1 MKFSELAVL
10 LPCHS
15 LEDFPIYQE
24 GEQADQ
30 LLTAWSALWHPA
42 LINSAGA
49 VPTWHRLD
57 VLPDSL
63 AGRLITVPPFCT
75 DRLPAGWMARAK
87 NEGARVIS
95 ETNRAQAVEQ
105 ALVDLDGQD
114 RGVDERLAGDFLALG
129 FCRLQIEL
137 LTRQMRYSVNID
149 ESHFQ
154 QEVVAAAQA
163 AVTHD
168 VTAARTHLGQC
179 YDTLHE
185 ARKHFYPADFY
196 LLDITLAAEQSVA
209 SSLVADLRDPRPTNL
224 LITTLQL
231 GRIAADAATWPV
243 LLAAMDAGS
252 LAVLGGEPE
261 ELELPVLPLESV
273 LKSLGDGVRD
283 YEALLGRRPR
293 VYGRRRA
300 GLWPALPQLL
310 TKLGYH
316 GALHCTLDDGRFP
329 LASQAKT
336 RWEGLDGNV
345 VDIFARVPSDAA
357 RSDTFLGLS
366 RKMAD
371 SMDNDHVAS
380 LSLAHWPSVASPWY
394 DDLRRIAALSPVL
407 GKFILLDEFFSQTDM
422 PGRLSRFEADEY
434 RTPYLKQAVIRRQCD
449 PISRYVLAHRD
460 QAARASRD
468 ATATLAALAS
478 GNVQQDQPDEEH
490 VRPAQ
495 STVDAESARALAR
508 LAAAMPRQDGP
519 AASRHLIV
527 NTLSFARKIGVEI
540 AASQQSAP
548 SGSDQAA
555 SATSA
560 PRQFSVVD
568 VPGMGF
574 VWVDPGTATKAAP
587 RAKSIAA
594 DNVLRNEFFE
604 ATISRNTGGI
614 QSLYSF
620 AKRGNQLSQQ
630 IAMRSAAPPP
640 AEGQPWHA
648 NDAEAVY
655 TSMKAESVQTTV
667 SSPALGEIVSSGK
680 LLDAAG
686 RPIADFRQTTQ
697 LWAGSR
703 VLRIEIE
710 LANIEEPRADPW
722 NSYYAARFAWPED
735 TAELWRGVSLGRQ
748 PTEAARIEAPEFIEI
763 GNGTG
768 TITILTGG
776 LPFHRRSQDRMLDS
790 LLVVRG
796 ETARRFTL
804 GIGVDVPQAAAAA
817 QELIAPATS
826 LLDVGPPPTL
836 TSGWF
841 FHIGAKNVVATHWQP
856 LLLDRPG
863 EPSSAGPRQVVGG
876 FRARLLETAGRSGRV
891 SLRAFRPVA
900 VARQIDY
907 LGQTLLEVPVEDD
920 KIRLDFAAHEWI
932 ELEAVWS

>member
-1 MKFSELAVL
+1 MKFTELAVL

-24 GEQADQ
+24 GEQAEG
-30 LLTAWSALWHPA
+30 LLTAWCALWHPA
-42 LINSAGA
+42 LVNSAGSI
-49 VPTWHRLD
+49 PTWHRLD
-57 VLPDSL
+57 VLPESL
-63 AGRLITVPPFCT
+63 AGRLFTVAPFCT

-87 NEGARVIS
+87 NEGARVIC
-95 ETNRAQAVEQ
+95 ETNRAHAVEQ
-105 ALVDLDGQD
+105 ALADLDGND

-154 QEVVAAAQA
+154 QEAVAAAEA
-163 AVTHD
+163 AVAHD
-168 VTAARTHLGQC
+168 VTGAREHLGQC
-179 YDTLHE
+179 FDTLYE

-196 LLDITLAAEQSVA
+196 LLDITLAAEQSLA
-209 SSLVADLRDPRPTNL
+209 SSLMTELRDPRPTNL
-224 LITTLQL
+224 LTTMSQL
-231 GRIAADAATWPV
+231 GRFAADAAAWPA

-252 LAVLGGEPE
+252 LAVLGGERE
-261 ELELPVLPLESV
+261 ELELPLLPLESV
-273 LKSLGDGVRD
+273 LKGLGDGVRE
-283 YEALLGRRPR
+283 YEVLLGRRPR

-329 LASQAKT
+329 LASQSKT
-336 RWEGLDGNV
+336 RWEGLDGSV
-345 VDIFARVPSDAA
+345 VDIFARVPCDAA
-357 RSDTFLGLS
+357 RSETFLGLS
-366 RKMAD
+366 RKIAD
-371 SMDNDHVAS
+371 SMDSDHVAS

-407 GKFILLDEFFSQTDM
+407 GKFILMDEFFSQTDM

-434 RTPYLKQAVIRRQCD
+434 RTPYLKQAVIRRQGD
-449 PISRYVLAHRD
+449 PISSYVLAHRD

-468 ATATLAALAS
+468 AIATLAALAS
-478 GNVQQDQPDEEH
+478 GKVDDH
-490 VRPAQ
+490 CRPAQ
-495 STVDAESARALAR
+495 STEDAESVRALAR
-508 LAAAMPRQDGP
+508 LAASMPRQEGP
-519 AASRHLIV
+519 AAPRYLV
-527 NTLSFARKIGVEI
+527 ANCLSFARKIGVEI
-540 AASQQSAP
+540 PTTEQSAS
-548 SGSDQAA
+548 SGSSAA
-555 SATSA
+555 GSAASA
-560 PRQFSVVD
+560 PRQYNVVD

-574 VWVDPGTATKAAP
+574 AWVDSAAATNAAP
-587 RAKSIAA
+587 RAKPIAT
-594 DNVLRNEFFE
+594 DHVLRNEFFE
-604 ATISRNTGGI
+604 ATISRSTGGI
-614 QSLYSF
+614 QSLHSF
-620 AKRGNQLSQQ
+620 AQRGNQLSQQ
-630 IAMRSAAPPP
+630 IAMRSAAPAP
-640 AEGQPWHA
+640 AAGQPWHA
-648 NDAEAVY
+648 EDAEAAY
-655 TSMKAESVQTTV
+655 TSMKAESVHTTV
-667 SSPALGEIVSSGK
+667 SSPALGEIVSRGK
-680 LLDAAG
+680 LLDADG

-697 LWAGSR
+697 VWAGSR

-710 LANIEEPRADPW
+710 LDNIEEPRADPW
-722 NSYYAARFAWPED
+722 NSYYAARFAWPDD

-763 GNGTG
+763 GNGSG

-790 LLVVRG
+790 LLIVRG
-796 ETARRFTL
+796 ETARRFTM

-817 QELIAPATS
+817 QELIAPATC

-836 TSGWF
+836 TNGWF

-863 EPSSAGPRQVVGG
+863 EPSPDGGQQVVGG

-891 SLRAFRPVA
+891 SLRAFRGVA